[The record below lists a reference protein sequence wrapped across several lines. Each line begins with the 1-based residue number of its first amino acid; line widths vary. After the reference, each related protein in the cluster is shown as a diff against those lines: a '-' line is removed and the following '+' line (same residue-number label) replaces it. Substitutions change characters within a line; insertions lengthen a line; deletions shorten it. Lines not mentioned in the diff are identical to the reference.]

1 MPVWLNTFY
10 DLNSISKEMQWNM
23 SLVSPNRDSEWIAVC
38 QMLWITANYIITTL
52 LCNIRWILSL
62 FWSRVHV
69 LSTQWIGLMCTVAI
83 QELESP
89 PWCAYCIQCMINTF
103 CIWMILSLFH
113 RQVKSIQIPSL
124 SKSKLWKY
132 VCMNAVSSAD

>member
-62 FWSRVHV
+62 FRFRVYV

-89 PWCAYCIQCMINTF
+89 PWCACRYTMHAKT
-103 CIWMILSLFH
+103 LFVFGWFY
-113 RQVKSIQIPSL
+113 RFSIVKSNQFKFPALVKVNCES
-124 SKSKLWKY
+124 
-132 VCMNAVSSAD
+132 MFA